1 MLDAL
6 SRALRTSDNTLLL
19 RSPVLLRMRPSSH
32 VPPAASREPYR
43 ASSRSKRTPRRSSPK
58 TAWNASS
65 CVFVFLDLH
74 AIPVPAAFMTPHIY
88 PSMVTRGCA
97 EVQRRGP
104 IGGVIPVR
112 EDLSFG
118 GSGMR
123 TPENTYLLRASVN
136 RDRLTAVLPS
146 HMLASEYT
154 ARIDRGCNRAQ
165 DSASTIILSLPAKL
179 IGRDL
184 AGFRRTP

>member
-6 SRALRTSDNTLLL
+6 SGALRTSDNTLPL
-19 RSPVLLRMRPSSH
+19 RSLVLLRMRPSSH
-32 VPPAASREPYR
+32 VRPAASREPYR
-43 ASSRSKRTPRRSSPK
+43 ASSRSKRTPRRSSPS
-58 TAWNASS
+58 TAWKASS
-65 CVFVFLDLH
+65 CVFVFLELH

-104 IGGVIPVR
+104 IWVIPVR

-118 GSGMR
+118 GFCMR
-123 TPENTYLLRASVN
+123 TPENSYLLRASVN

>member
-1 MLDAL
+1 MHSPEPFELPITPFFCTAWC
-6 SRALRTSDNTLLL
+6 SCGCARAPMFRPLLPE
-19 RSPVLLRMRPSSH
+19 SPTVR
-32 VPPAASREPYR
+32 AA
-43 ASSRSKRTPRRSSPK
+43 ARRSSPSTPWK
-58 TAWNASS
+58 ASS

-104 IGGVIPVR
+104 IWVIPVR

-118 GSGMR
+118 GFCMR